1 MARPH
6 TRSEAS
12 LGKRS
17 VKSISYLVAAFAL
30 GWLCTAYA
38 QAQSKVRIA
47 QQFGLSYLPL
57 HAALELKLIEKHAK
71 AMGEADVAVEVV
83 RLASGAAVND
93 AILSGNIDVAMAG
106 LTVLLN
112 LRDKSVGQNLVKG
125 MMAIADSPIYFNT
138 TDPRI
143 RSVKDFQDTDR
154 IAMTAGKGTQHAVI
168 LQMAAVSAFGW
179 DHRDKLD
186 ALAVGISH
194 PDGVVGLLSGGGSFK
209 THATTVPFIQ
219 MELADPRVRTL
230 FTSYDVIGSRHTLI
244 VAYSAERWRKEAPKL
259 YQATFL
265 ALSEAMEII
274 RRDTRGAAE
283 MYLRRESSKLGVDA
297 IHAIISDDHMLYFTP
312 TPTGV
317 MAYANH
323 MARAGLLK
331 NNLTNWKDAF
341 FENVHDMPG
350 N

>member
-1 MARPH
+1 M
-6 TRSEAS
+6 
-12 LGKRS
+12 
-17 VKSISYLVAAFAL
+17 AAFAVGCL
-30 GWLCTAYA
+30 GPAHA

-57 HAALELKLIEKHAK
+57 HVALELKLIEKHAK
-71 AMGEADVAVEVV
+71 AIGEGDVTIEVV

-93 AILSGNIDVAMAG
+93 AIISGGIDVAMAG

-112 LRDKSVGQNLVKG
+112 LRDKTAGQNTVKG

-138 TDPRI
+138 TEARI
-143 RSVKDFQDTDR
+143 QSVKDFRDTDR
-154 IAMTAGKGTQHAVI
+154 IAMTAGKGTQHAVV
-168 LQMAAVSAFGW
+168 LQMAAASAFGW
-179 DHRDKLD
+179 ENREKLD

-194 PDGVVGLLSGGGSFK
+194 PDGVIGLLSGGGSFR

-219 MELADPRVRTL
+219 MELADPRVRTV
-230 FTSYDVIGSRHTLI
+230 FTSYDVIGGRHTLI

-265 ALSEAMEII
+265 ALSEAMETI
-274 RRDTRGAAE
+274 RKDTRAAAD
-283 MYLRRESSKLGVDA
+283 MFMRRESSKLGVDA
-297 IHAIISDDHMLYFTP
+297 IHAIISDEKMLYFTP

-317 MAYANH
+317 AAYANH
-323 MARAGLLK
+323 MVRAGLLK
-331 NNLTNWKDAF
+331 NRLDDWRDAF
-341 FENVHDMPG
+341 FENVHHLPG

>member
-1 MARPH
+1 MRKPSAGLIG
-6 TRSEAS
+6 A
-12 LGKRS
+12 L
-17 VKSISYLVAAFAL
+17 LAALAV
-30 GWLCTAYA
+30 GWPMTAFA

-57 HAALELKLIEKHAK
+57 HIALELRLIEKHAK
-71 AMGEADVAVEVV
+71 ELGEADAIVEVV
-83 RLASGAAVND
+83 RLTSGTAVND
-93 AILSGNIDVAMAG
+93 AILSGSIDVAMAG

-112 LRDKSVGQNLVKG
+112 LHDKTVGQNSVKG

-143 RSVKDFQDTDR
+143 KSVKDFQDTDR

-168 LQMAAVSAFGW
+168 LQMAAASAFGW
-179 DHRDKLD
+179 ENREKLD

-219 MELADPRVRTL
+219 MELADPKVRTL
-230 FTSYDVIGSRHTLI
+230 LTSYDVIGSRHTLI
-244 VAYSAERWRKEAPKL
+244 VAYAPERWRRETPKL
-259 YQATFL
+259 YQATFA

-274 RRDTRGAAE
+274 HKDTRAAAE
-283 MYLRRESSKLGVDA
+283 LFLRREPSKLGLEA
-297 IHAIISDDHMLYFTP
+297 IHALIGDEKMLYYTP
-312 TPTGV
+312 VPTGV
-317 MAYANH
+317 IAYADH
-323 MARAGLLK
+323 MTRTGQLK
-331 NNLTNWKDAF
+331 NKLATWQDAF
-341 FENVHDMPG
+341 FDNVHGMHG

>member
-1 MARPH
+1 VHR
-6 TRSEAS
+6 RSAK
-12 LGKRS
+12 LIGCLM
-17 VKSISYLVAAFAL
+17 VAFAL
-30 GWLCTAYA
+30 GCLGPVYA

-57 HAALELKLIEKHAK
+57 HVALELKLIEKHAT
-71 AMGEADVAVEVV
+71 AMGEGDVAVEVL

-93 AILSGNIDVAMAG
+93 AIISGGIDVAMAG

-112 LRDKSVGQNLVKG
+112 LRDKTAGQNTVKG
-125 MMAIADSPIYFNT
+125 MMAIADSPIFFNT

-143 RSVKDFQDTDR
+143 QSVKDFQSTDR

-168 LQMAAVSAFGW
+168 LQMAAASAFGW
-179 DHRDKLD
+179 DNREKLD

-194 PDGVVGLLSGGGSFK
+194 PDGVIGLLSGGGSFR

-265 ALSEAMEII
+265 ALSEAMETI
-274 RRDTRGAAE
+274 RKDTRAAAE
-283 MYLRRESSKLGVDA
+283 MFMRRESSKLGVDA
-297 IHAIISDDHMLYFTP
+297 IHAIISDDKMLYFTP
-312 TPTGV
+312 MPTGV
-317 MAYANH
+317 TAYASH

-331 NNLTNWKDAF
+331 NKLTNWKDAF